1 MIMNNANT
9 TRRQRVRAEKSRNA
23 ARSDY
28 WELDFVV
35 HGTREPRT
43 YKRAARRAAR
53 RLDRITILESLES

>member
-1 MIMNNANT
+1 MNMTNT
-9 TRRQRVRAEKSRNA
+9 RKQRARAEKSRNA

-43 YKRAARRAAR
+43 YKRAARRAER
-53 RLDRITILESLES
+53 RLNQIAIQEGLFS